1 MPVLSAGRDV
11 WEGVLYFCCCCLT
24 VWAFANGYDQKKCS
38 SNLSIWNDVQAGYSC
53 PRSFCL
59 WVRKKRFS
67 FLQDICKY
75 RLLFNNYRNTSCV
88 SSSFFLTLFVSSV
101 CWWTDF
107 TEELIEKMPRAIL
120 SENSSRIFHEV
131 HATVMT
137 FWYITI
143 TASSTKTTLL
153 KDDIYHWHLSG
164 TKRTIQKDFSI
175 QGTVREHTSCGL
187 NILICFVASKH
198 KVIKIRCQCSPFIH
212 KNP

>member
-1 MPVLSAGRDV
+1 MP
-11 WEGVLYFCCCCLT
+11 
-24 VWAFANGYDQKKCS
+24 
-38 SNLSIWNDVQAGYSC
+38 
-53 PRSFCL
+53 
-59 WVRKKRFS
+59 
-67 FLQDICKY
+67 
-75 RLLFNNYRNTSCV
+75 LLFNNYRNTSCV

-198 KVIKIRCQCSPFIH
+198 KFMKISCQCSLFIH
-212 KNP
+212 KKSLRWITSLPNVNCDHVHCVYINLNSGLMVKRLNHRFPFFGAALIVNKSRLDVWCEAVWGSSSV

>member
-1 MPVLSAGRDV
+1 MP
-11 WEGVLYFCCCCLT
+11 
-24 VWAFANGYDQKKCS
+24 
-38 SNLSIWNDVQAGYSC
+38 
-53 PRSFCL
+53 
-59 WVRKKRFS
+59 
-67 FLQDICKY
+67 
-75 RLLFNNYRNTSCV
+75 LLFNNYRNTSCV

-120 SENSSRIFHEV
+120 SGNSSRIFHEV

-187 NILICFVASKH
+187 NISYALWHQNINLWKLDASVH
-198 KVIKIRCQCSPFIH
+198 CSYIKILKMNNEFTKR
-212 KNP
+212 